1 MKKKVLITISFF
13 VLLIFFGKTDP
24 AYGFPVTYSSCSG
37 GLVCEGGGGATYI
50 PRYCHLNSVTGL
62 CGIRTEDEQYF
73 TCTSIKCVAL
83 LYDGNC
89 ASLYPTGLGTCETV
103 FSSARAGCC
112 VTPTC
117 TPSTQCVCS
126 APTYADTSQGFGSK
140 AVTCADGC
148 GGNADDTCYC
158 TSNCTPPSCPAGT
171 SKSGSGEL
179 QSTQT
184 CTNACARQ
192 SSRNCYSN
200 CSTANCSD
208 LPALPDGRTWEDICP
223 VGSTCS
229 EVETTVPI
237 PSPPTGCDS
246 SEVKTCYIVNAQPKL
261 ESLEIQP
268 GLFTSLNYYMAK
280 TKSPIF
286 DKLIKSVKAQEQEA
300 ILGFTSNTRTGT
312 QLNNPVKLNA
322 TFSDLDG
329 NDDISA
335 IYIWWSKD
343 SDTKDFTTPNK
354 LGTSSAQ
361 TEKDS
366 SFGFMVKRIGASWG
380 IVYVPSFADL
390 LAPKWVVPTPLEK
403 IFGPYQKNAINLY
416 SVFLTDSVDRPNEVD
431 FSVLLDMPSE
441 GDIDKILN
449 GTYHVWTLVNDIVGF
464 LPFGDD
470 EEIENDSWD
479 DTGEDGSE
487 EEWNVD
493 LVDPIFTVSP
503 SIVTNLDGDIEM
515 TFTVSDNEDD
525 ASGLSYV
532 RVDACRSGGITPIP
546 TISSNLP
553 YNTDPYIMSDCSSFS
568 VEDIT
573 ANTDLLG
580 SEGEILGA
588 LSYSPANLNINL
600 NGNEGGSITF
610 RITVMDNA
618 GNFIYRDV
626 VYALGEWAITT
637 DGLVYGYSGVSS
649 TTES

>member
-1 MKKKVLITISFF
+1 MIIKIQKNFLKSITLF
-13 VLLIFFGKTDP
+13 VSLLIILFFTWFIDVGELES
-24 AYGFPVTYSSCSG
+24 AYDCTQW
-37 GLVCEGGGGATYI
+37 GLVCLSGNGGAIGGTGVYWK
-50 PRYCHLNSVTGL
+50 PFTTCVPLPYQNYWCSGTNTSCDGGNYYYLDSLCAGTRY
-62 CGIRTEDEQYF
+62 F
-73 TCTSIKCVAL
+73 
-83 LYDGNC
+83 
-89 ASLYPTGLGTCETV
+89 
-103 FSSARAGCC
+103 AGCC
-112 VTPTC
+112 VGGTSC
-117 TPSTQCVCS
+117 TR
-126 APTYADTSQGFGSK
+126 
-140 AVTCADGC
+140 TCACPTNYSYTMPPGDYITRTETGIK
-148 GGNADDTCYC
+148 ADCNNCTGTCYR
-158 TSNCTPPSCPAGT
+158 
-171 SKSGSGEL
+171 
-179 QSTQT
+179 
-184 CTNACARQ
+184 ACATA
-192 SSRNCYSN
+192 S
-200 CSTANCSD
+200 CST
-208 LPALPDGRTWEDICP
+208 LPPLPDGRVWQDDIP
-223 VGSTCS
+223 
-229 EVETTVPI
+229 TVPYSSVTRTISI
-237 PSPPTGCDS
+237 PSPLTGCPDS
-246 SEVKTCYIVNAQPKL
+246 QTKTCYIVNAQPKL

-487 EEWNVD
+487 EEWTVD
-493 LVDPIFTVSP
+493 LVVPVFNVSH
-503 SIVTNLDGDIEM
+503 N
-515 TFTVSDNEDD
+515 
-525 ASGLSYV
+525 SY
-532 RVDACRSGGITPIP
+532 RSWG
-546 TISSNLP
+546 
-553 YNTDPYIMSDCSSFS
+553 
-568 VEDIT
+568 
-573 ANTDLLG
+573 
-580 SEGEILGA
+580 
-588 LSYSPANLNINL
+588 
-600 NGNEGGSITF
+600 
-610 RITVMDNA
+610 
-618 GNFIYRDV
+618 
-626 VYALGEWAITT
+626 
-637 DGLVYGYSGVSS
+637 YG
-649 TTES
+649 